1 MSTSETATLPAPVV
15 DWQPA
20 VRDKWVREFEAFQR
34 LLPRL
39 LESHRGEYVVIHE
52 GCVVDRGQDDLAL
65 ALRFF
70 AEHGNVP
77 IHVGLVTDEP
87 EPVTHIP
94 HYREWLLSGD
104 SR

>member
-1 MSTSETATLPAPVV
+1 MSTSETATLPAPAV
-15 DWQPA
+15 DLRPA

-34 LLPRL
+34 LLPEL
-39 LESHRGEYVVIHE
+39 LESHPGQYVVIHE
-52 GCVVDRGQDDLAL
+52 GRVVDTGQDDLAL

-77 IHVGLVTDEP
+77 IHVGLVTDAP
-87 EPVTHIP
+87 EPVTRIP
-94 HYREWLLSGD
+94 HYREQLPSGG